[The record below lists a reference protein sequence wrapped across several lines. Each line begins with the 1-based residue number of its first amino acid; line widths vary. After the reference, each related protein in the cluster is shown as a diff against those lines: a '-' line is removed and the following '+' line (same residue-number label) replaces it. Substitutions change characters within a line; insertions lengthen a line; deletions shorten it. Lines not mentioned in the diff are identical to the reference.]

1 MDTIRINAPAKINL
15 SLKVGP
21 RRADGYHEIE
31 TLIQAISLCDRL
43 EISASGADEDILEIS
58 GPAANELGQ
67 SPLEDN
73 LVLRAVGVIRKF
85 KSDIPKVRISLEKII
100 PAGAGLGG
108 GSSDAAATLIGIN
121 RLFGIDLKK
130 SELDSMGARLGSDV
144 PFFVSAGS
152 AQASGRGEI
161 IENINLP
168 TDYQI
173 LVVRPLGSVST
184 AQAYGSLKRRH
195 KKALT
200 VQPSQAK
207 FGGFA
212 SLESMLE
219 GLKMVGNDFE
229 ELFEPPQERPN
240 DWLELG
246 SEIRSIKRNL
256 KELGSEIERLSGSGS
271 AVYGIFPLSGSLE
284 GTGKLRER
292 GWQVFEAKPVS
303 LPYLE

>member
-1 MDTIRINAPAKINL
+1 MDTIRTNAPAKINL

-21 RRADGYHEIE
+21 RRADGYHEID

-43 EISASGADEDILEIS
+43 DISESGTDEDILEIS

-67 SPLEDN
+67 CPLEDN
-73 LVLRAVGVIRKF
+73 LVMRAIGTIREF
-85 KSDIPKVRISLEKII
+85 KSDIPKVRISLEKNI
-100 PAGAGLGG
+100 PTGSGLGG
-108 GSSDAAATLIGIN
+108 GSSDAAATLIGLN
-121 RLFGIDLKK
+121 RLF
-130 SELDSMGARLGSDV
+130 SMGQDRSKLASLGARLGSDI
-144 PFFVSAGS
+144 PFFFSGGS
-152 AQASGRGEI
+152 ARASGRGEI

-168 TDYQI
+168 TDYRI
-173 LVVRPLGSVST
+173 LVVRPRGSVST
-184 AQAYGSLKRRH
+184 AQAYGSLRRQN

-207 FGGFA
+207 FVGFA

-240 DWLELG
+240 DWSELG

-271 AVYGIFPLSGSLE
+271 AVYGIFPLSASLE

-292 GWQVFEAKPVS
+292 GWQVFEAKPVA
-303 LPYLE
+303 LPY